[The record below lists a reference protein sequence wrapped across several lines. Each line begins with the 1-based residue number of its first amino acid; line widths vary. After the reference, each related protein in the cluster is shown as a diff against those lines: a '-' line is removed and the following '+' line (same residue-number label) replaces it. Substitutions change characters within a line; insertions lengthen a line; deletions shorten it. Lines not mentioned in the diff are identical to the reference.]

1 MKAKVAYATLRRQ
14 ALLSVELPDGAT
26 VKDAIMNSG
35 ILKQFP
41 EIDLE
46 KQKVGVFN
54 KVAALD
60 AKLAE
65 GDRVEIYC
73 PLTVD
78 PKTVKKKKDAK
89 AEGTAQDADG

>member
-1 MKAKVAYATLRRQ
+1 MKIKVAYATLRRQ
-14 ALLSVELPDGAT
+14 AVLPVEQPEGAT
-26 VKDAIMNSG
+26 VRDAIQSSG

-46 KQKVGVFN
+46 KQKVGIFN
-54 KVAALD
+54 KVCTLD

-78 PKTVKKKKDAK
+78 PKTVKKKEKAK
-89 AEGTAQDADG
+89 AEGSAQEPDA

>member
-1 MKAKVAYATLRRQ
+1 MKVKVAYATLRRQ
-14 ALLSVELPDGAT
+14 VVLAVEQLDGAT
-26 VKDAIMNSG
+26 VKDAILNSG

-46 KQKVGVFN
+46 KQKVGIFN
-54 KVAALD
+54 KVTALD
-60 AKLAE
+60 AKLAD

-78 PKTVKKKKDAK
+78 PKTVKKKAK
-89 AEGTAQDADG
+89 AEGAAEADD

>member
-1 MKAKVAYATLRRQ
+1 MKIKVAYATLRRQ
-14 ALLSVELPDGAT
+14 ALLSLEQPDGAT
-26 VKDAIMNSG
+26 VKDAIMSSG

-54 KVAALD
+54 KVVALD
-60 AKLAE
+60 TRLAE

-78 PKTVKKKKDAK
+78 PKTVKKKAK
-89 AEGTAQDADG
+89 AGAAEDADS